1 MWGLKTGVIPMV
13 FTVLG
18 MLIGWWLA
26 GQYADDVGA
35 LVGDWGTFDTAVTVV
50 CYAAIVSLSVFVASK
65 VGSLVKPFIVIGT
78 LGTAGMADKIG
89 GLLIGLIIGLVFTGA
104 FIVALARLSFDLE
117 VSTPDVQIADGAEI
131 MRLAGGKIA
140 AITERRQMMVNKP
153 ARIDHSSRIPRHGG
167 PWFRAARSA
176 SYRATSR
183 RRWIIYERK
192 SIESVARRR
201 SFGLDYVHGS
211 TRTQLS
217 GFLTGRPPENPDER
231 YDDDTLSSLGAEP
244 ELPAPQRVQR
254 ASGAGS
260 GRARQGGACD
270 QRTGLHPE
278 RQRTVPSAFG
288 HPADIHGEASCD
300 EAASIA
306 SGGVLPRRFHLP
318 VLRQEDEAAHPGHT
332 SFRDGAKGRTLGTT
346 SSVRAYPATTVRR
359 GRRRARR

>member
-1 MWGLKTGVIPMV
+1 MNWVDIIIVVIVAASLVWGLKTGVIPMV

-140 AITERRQMMVNKP
+140 AITERRQMMVNSL
-153 ARIDHSSRIPRHGG
+153 R
-167 PWFRAARSA
+167 
-176 SYRATSR
+176 
-183 RRWIIYERK
+183 
-192 SIESVARRR
+192 ES
-201 SFGLDYVHGS
+201 
-211 TRTQLS
+211 T
-217 GFLTGRPPENPDER
+217 
-231 YDDDTLSSLGAEP
+231 
-244 ELPAPQRVQR
+244 
-254 ASGAGS
+254 
-260 GRARQGGACD
+260 
-270 QRTGLHPE
+270 
-278 RQRTVPSAFG
+278 TVPVFLDMVDLVPGSALGFIPG
-288 HPADIHGEASCD
+288 DFQASLD
-300 EAASIA
+300 
-306 SGGVLPRRFHLP
+306 
-318 VLRQEDEAAHPGHT
+318 VLREETG
-332 SFRDGAKGRTLGTT
+332 
-346 SSVRAYPATTVRR
+346 
-359 GRRRARR
+359 